1 MTGRPWRSFGRSWR
15 ASRTTRRRSPSSRS
29 FRPRRKR
36 GPVSRGKTSGDGGA
50 GHVPIESAGLSD
62 VGRKRKSNEDSFAIS
77 EDGAL
82 FVVADG
88 MGGHAAG
95 EVASRLAVESIER
108 HISGSDPRKEPTI
121 PASFRSPSED
131 EAGLPAPARRVLNAI
146 RLANQ
151 EIVRSVRHDSNKRGM
166 GTTVVIAHI
175 HGSRAYIGSVGDS
188 RAYLVRDGALS
199 QLTSDHTPV
208 NEQVRAGPLSSQ
220 EARRHP
226 ARNILTR
233 AVGSQEEVEPDLVE
247 QDLRPGDILLLC
259 SDGLTTMAE
268 DADILRTVLAH
279 ANDPKAAC
287 RALIDLV
294 RQHRPEDVGV

>member
-1 MTGRPWRSFGRSWR
+1 
-15 ASRTTRRRSPSSRS
+15 
-29 FRPRRKR
+29 
-36 GPVSRGKTSGDGGA
+36 VSRGKNSEDA
-50 GHVPIESAGLSD
+50 GTGRLPITSAGLSD

-121 PASFRSPSED
+121 PASFRSPSGD
-131 EAGLPAPARRVLNAI
+131 EAGLAAPARRVLNAI

-151 EIVRSVRHDSNKRGM
+151 EIVRSVRHDSSKRGM

-175 HGSRAYIGSVGDS
+175 HGSRVYIGSVGDS

-199 QLTSDHTPV
+199 QLTSDHTLV
-208 NEQVRAGPLSSQ
+208 NEQVRAGALSSQ

-233 AVGSQEEVEPDLVE
+233 AVGSQEDVEPDLVDQE
-247 QDLRPGDILLLC
+247 LRSGDLLLLC
-259 SDGLTTMAE
+259 SDGLTTMVE
-268 DADILRTVLAH
+268 DGDILKTVLTH
-279 ANDPKAAC
+279 QEDPASGC
-287 RALIDLV
+287 RALVDLANDHGGDDNV
-294 RQHRPEDVGV
+294 TVILARAGR

>member
-1 MTGRPWRSFGRSWR
+1 
-15 ASRTTRRRSPSSRS
+15 
-29 FRPRRKR
+29 
-36 GPVSRGKTSGDGGA
+36 VSRGRAASDSGAQHRFISG
-50 GHVPIESAGLSD
+50 AGLSD

-77 EDGAL
+77 EDGTL
-82 FVVADG
+82 LVVADG

-121 PASFRSPSED
+121 PASFRSPSGG

-151 EIVRSVRHDSNKRGM
+151 EIVRSVRKDSSMRGM

-175 HGSRAYIGSVGDS
+175 HGKRAYIGSVGDS
-188 RAYLVRDGALS
+188 RAYLVRDGSLR
-199 QLTSDHTPV
+199 QLTSDHTLV
-208 NEQVRAGPLSSQ
+208 NEQVRAGALSTQ

-233 AVGSQEEVEPDLVE
+233 AVGSQEEVEPDLIE
-247 QDLRPGDILLLC
+247 EDLRPGDLLLLC
-259 SDGLTTMAE
+259 SDGLTTMVE
-268 DADILRTVLAH
+268 DGEILKTVLA
-279 ANDPKAAC
+279 NKDDPAAGC
-287 RALIDLV
+287 RALVELANDRGGDDNVTVILA
-294 RQHRPEDVGV
+294 RAGR

>member
-1 MTGRPWRSFGRSWR
+1 M
-15 ASRTTRRRSPSSRS
+15 
-29 FRPRRKR
+29 
-36 GPVSRGKTSGDGGA
+36 SRGKTPGNGGS

-77 EDGAL
+77 GDGTL
-82 FVVADG
+82 LVVADG

-121 PASFRSPSED
+121 PASFRSPVGGEV
-131 EAGLPAPARRVLNAI
+131 GLPAPARRVLNAI

-151 EIVRSVRHDSNKRGM
+151 EIVRSVRKDSSMRGM

-175 HGSRAYIGSVGDS
+175 LGSHAYIGSVGDS
-188 RAYLVRDGALS
+188 RAYLVRDGALR
-199 QLTSDHTPV
+199 QLTSDHTLV
-208 NEQVRAGPLSSQ
+208 NEQVRAGALSSQ

-233 AVGSQEEVEPDLVE
+233 AVGSQEDVEPDLIE
-247 QDLRPGDILLLC
+247 EDLHSGDLLLLC
-259 SDGLTTMAE
+259 SDGLTTMVE
-268 DADILRTVLAH
+268 DGEILKTVLAH
-279 ANDPKAAC
+279 GDDPAAGC
-287 RALIDLV
+287 RALVDLANDHGGDDNV
-294 RQHRPEDVGV
+294 TVILARAGR